1 MIGGLRMTPGGRAVL
16 DPGDLDRM
24 LAGGEVDTVI
34 CALPDLWGRLVGKRV
49 TARTFRRLMREG
61 GGLNASLYLFVVDM
75 DMEPLP
81 GFALS
86 DWERGFQDFL
96 MVPDLSTLRL
106 VPWLEKTALV
116 LSDAVIEQTG
126 EPVEVSPRQI
136 LKRQVARAAERGLT
150 VKCGSELEVYFFA
163 DGYRDA
169 WAREYRELRPLSDYR
184 ADYHVLQ
191 TSKDEW
197 LIRRIRL
204 EMEAAGVPIEFSK
217 GEWGLGQHEIN
228 LEYADALEMADRHV
242 IYKNGVKEI
251 AALAGLS
258 ATFMAKWSPGDVGSS
273 CHIHS
278 SLWDA
283 AGSVPL
289 SWDAGG
295 VRHLSETFRHYVGG
309 LMASARELSLMF
321 APYVNSYRRYLPES
335 FAPTAVT
342 WGEDNRTCAFRLV
355 GEDSAAR
362 IEDRIPGADANP
374 YLAFAATIA
383 GGLAGIEQKTEPP
396 PVTTRNAYT
405 DHGAPPVPSSLQ
417 EAVAEF
423 ETSKLASTAF
433 GTEVHQHLALLGRH
447 ELAAFSSQL
456 ADAGPADQ
464 ARVTPWELRR
474 YFERG

>member
-1 MIGGLRMTPGGRAVL
+1 
-16 DPGDLDRM
+16 
-24 LAGGEVDTVI
+24 
-34 CALPDLWGRLVGKRV
+34 
-49 TARTFRRLMREG
+49 
-61 GGLNASLYLFVVDM
+61 
-75 DMEPLP
+75 
-81 GFALS
+81 
-86 DWERGFQDFL
+86 
-96 MVPDLSTLRL
+96 
-106 VPWLEKTALV
+106 
-116 LSDAVIEQTG
+116 
-126 EPVEVSPRQI
+126 
-136 LKRQVARAAERGLT
+136 
-150 VKCGSELEVYFFA
+150 
-163 DGYRDA
+163 
-169 WAREYRELRPLSDYR
+169 
-184 ADYHVLQ
+184 
-191 TSKDEW
+191 
-197 LIRRIRL
+197 
-204 EMEAAGVPIEFSK
+204 MEAAGVPIESSK
-217 GEWGLGQHEIN
+217 GDWGLGQHEIN

-251 AALAGLS
+251 AALADLS

-278 SLWDA
+278 SLWDE
-283 AGSVPL
+283 AGSAPL

-335 FAPTAVT
+335 FAPTTVT
-342 WGEDNRTCAFRLV
+342 W

-383 GGLAGIEQKTEPP
+383 GGLAGIEQQTDPP

-423 ETSKLASTAF
+423 ETSKLASAAF
-433 GTEVHQHLALLGRH
+433 GAEVHQHLALLGRH
-447 ELAAFSSQL
+447 ELAAFSSQP

-464 ARVTPWELRR
+464 ARVTPWELLR
-474 YFERG
+474 

>member
-1 MIGGLRMTPGGRAVL
+1 MTPGERAVL
-16 DPGDLDRM
+16 DPRDLDLM
-24 LAGGEVDTVI
+24 LDDGRVDTVV

-49 TARTFRRLMREG
+49 TARTFRRLLREG
-61 GGLNASLYLFVVDM
+61 GGLNASLYLFLVDM
-75 DMEPLP
+75 DMEPQP

-96 MVPDLSTLRL
+96 MLPDLATLRL
-106 VPWLEKTALV
+106 PPWLEKTALV
-116 LSDAVIEQTG
+116 LCDAVIEQTG

-136 LKRQVARAAERGLT
+136 LKRQIGRAAQRGLT

-163 DGYRDA
+163 DSYRDA

-191 TSKDEW
+191 TTKDEW

-242 IYKNGVKEI
+242 IYKNGLKEI
-251 AALAGLS
+251 AALSGLS
-258 ATFMAKWSPGDVGSS
+258 ATFMAKWSLDDIGSS

-278 SLWDA
+278 SLWDE
-283 AGSVPL
+283 AGSMPL
-289 SWDAGG
+289 SWDADAAQ
-295 VRHLSETFRHYVGG
+295 HLSQTFRHYVGG
-309 LMASARELSLMF
+309 LMTSARELSFMF
-321 APYVNSYRRYLPES
+321 APYVNSYRRYLPDS
-335 FAPTAVT
+335 FAPTSVT

-355 GEDSAAR
+355 GEHAAAR
-362 IEDRIPGADANP
+362 IENRIPGADVNP

-383 GGLAGIEQKTEPP
+383 GGLAGIEQNTEPP
-396 PVTTRNAYT
+396 PVTARNAYAE
-405 DHGAPPVPSSLQ
+405 HGAPPVPSSLP

-423 ETSKLASTAF
+423 ETSELAGAAF
-433 GTEVHQHLALLGRH
+433 GAEVHQHLALLARH
-447 ELAAFSSQL
+447 ELAAFRSQP
-456 ADAGPADQ
+456 ADAGPAGQ

>member
-1 MIGGLRMTPGGRAVL
+1 MTVGARVVL
-16 DPGDLDRM
+16 DPDDVDRM
-24 LAGGEVDTVI
+24 LRDGEVDTVV

-49 TARTFRRLMREG
+49 TARTFRRLLRHG

-96 MVPDLSTLRL
+96 MLPDLSTLRL

-116 LSDAVIEQTG
+116 LCDAVIERTG
-126 EPVEVSPRQI
+126 QPVEVSPRQI
-136 LKRQVARAAERGLT
+136 LKRQTERAAERGLS
-150 VKCGSELEVYFFA
+150 VKFGSELEVYFFT
-163 DGYRDA
+163 DSYRDA
-169 WAREYRELRPLSDYR
+169 WAKEYRELTPLSDYR

-191 TSKDEW
+191 TSRDEW

-204 EMEAAGVPIEFSK
+204 EMEAAGVPVEFSK

-228 LEYADALEMADRHV
+228 LEYAGALEMADRHA

-258 ATFMAKWSPGDVGSS
+258 ATFLSKWSLGDIGSS

-278 SLWDA
+278 SIWDE

-289 SWDAGG
+289 GWDADAAQ
-295 VRHLSETFRHYVGG
+295 HLSQTFRHYLGG
-309 LMASARELSLMF
+309 LVVSARELSLMF
-321 APYVNSYRRYLPES
+321 APYVNSYRRYLPDS
-335 FAPTAVT
+335 FAPIALT
-342 WGEDNRTCAFRLV
+342 WGEDNRTCAFRLL
-355 GEDSAAR
+355 GEGESVR

-396 PVTTRNAYT
+396 PVTARNAYL
-405 DHGAPPVPSSLQ
+405 DRSAPLVPSSLA

-423 ETSKLASTAF
+423 EASELAASAL
-433 GTEVHQHLALLGRH
+433 GSEVHQHLALLGRH
-447 ELAAFSSQL
+447 EQAAFSSWQ
-456 ADAGPADQ
+456 AGAGAAQDDG
-464 ARVTPWELRR
+464 VTSWELRR